1 MRYQRSPSDAGT
13 LEWPQ
18 PVSCKCPCCGP
29 GRRSRVRR
37 QPRFTRPRRACL
49 QSCTTRPRGRRR
61 RSRGCTGTG
70 WVGHARRQ
78 SAHHTQSRGAR
89 GGRRAALVSHN
100 FKQGV
105 NSAILAFYLLIRSF
119 KLSWRVAQ
127 LRTPHRAR
135 RARAGCGA
143 ACSPAVALVDLC
155 PPIEHRLGS
164 TIGSTRRAACSHIVR
179 HGTASAK
186 ASPMRPRTL
195 HRVLRAVGGWPI

>member
-1 MRYQRSPSDAGT
+1 MFAASHGSPGHAGHAFNPVQHGLEVGGGNREDAPAQAGSAMHDRART
-13 LEWPQ
+13 T
-18 PVSCKCPCCGP
+18 
-29 GRRSRVRR
+29 RSR
-37 QPRFTRPRRACL
+37 A
-49 QSCTTRPRGRRR
+49 
-61 RSRGCTGTG
+61 
-70 WVGHARRQ
+70 A
-78 SAHHTQSRGAR
+78 
-89 GGRRAALVSHN
+89 RAAADAPRSCVSHN

-105 NSAILAFYLLIRSF
+105 NSAIPKVTLFINTIPF

>member
-29 GRRSRVRR
+29 VRRSRVCS

-49 QSCTTRPRGRRR
+49 QSCTTRPRGRRK

-70 WVGHARRQ
+70 WVGHARQ

-89 GGRRAALVSHN
+89 GGRRAALVC
-100 FKQGV
+100 
-105 NSAILAFYLLIRSF
+105 
-119 KLSWRVAQ
+119 VAQ
-127 LRTPHRAR
+127 LQAGGKFSYPRVLFINTIVQTFMAR
-135 RARAGCGA
+135 
-143 ACSPAVALVDLC
+143 SAVAHATPRAPCYGGMWSCVLPRRGTSRLV
-155 PPIEHRLGS
+155 PAHRLGS

-179 HGTASAK
+179 HGIASAK